1 MQLEVQVRTTFA
13 EPPQVSPLMVVF
25 ALFSLLMIGA
35 YEVFSYARLIR

>member
-1 MQLEVQVRTTFA
+1 
-13 EPPQVSPLMVVF
+13 MVVF